1 MVDPD
6 LPRTYLEAQLRAA
19 PSGTRLERMLYV
31 DTRTSLPDNLLLCE
45 DKMAM
50 AASVEARVPFLDL
63 DYMALAERVP
73 GHFKVRRGHG
83 KYLHRRVCARLIPP
97 EVVRR
102 PKIGFTNAVDVWLR
116 ARLGAHFLQAIAA
129 PNSFTATY
137 LDPAVVGALLH
148 EHVGGHRNH
157 QRLLFLVLSME
168 AWYRTFSLT

>member
-1 MVDPD
+1 
-6 LPRTYLEAQLRAA
+6 
-19 PSGTRLERMLYV
+19 MLYV

-73 GHFKVRRGHG
+73 GRFKVHRGRG
-83 KYLHRRVCARLIPP
+83 KYLHRQVCARLVPP
-97 EVVRR
+97 DVVHR

-116 ARLGAHFLQAIAA
+116 ARLGAHLQQAIAA
-129 PNSFTATY
+129 PDSFTATY

-148 EHVGGHRNH
+148 EHLVGRRNH

-168 AWYRTFSLT
+168 TWFRTFSLA